1 MFSDSEIRS
10 IIDEELCRSEVRSMI
25 DSQLDDFAQN
35 RKLEKKI
42 KEVTAKILAD
52 FFHNLYQ
59 RKNFWQNDMTK

>member
-10 IIDEELCRSEVRSMI
+10 IIAEELSKSEVRSMI